1 MKRAPLIVTGDAKML
16 ALVSPSTTASRPQ
29 DPMGR
34 FLAHHFGDGLV
45 YLMDDD
51 DDALFA
57 QACSCGLVTGE
68 GYLTRSGYQY
78 WRHFDD

>member
-1 MKRAPLIVTGDAKML
+1 MKCPPLIVTGDAIML
-16 ALVSPSTTASRPQ
+16 ALVSPSTTAATPQ

-45 YLMDDD
+45 YLTDDD

-57 QACSCGLVTGE
+57 QARSRGLVTSE

-78 WRHFDD
+78 WRHFDA